1 MRRSWSPT
9 WAGYS
14 RLVGLLLALLLLA
27 ARAGAAEYYG
37 YDQGGSRFAP
47 LDQITPGNV
56 DQLVPVTVMST
67 RGNWSPL
74 MSANA
79 VALAPPATL
88 AEVLDRIAA
97 MDALPRQRRHDLLS
111 AVRQVARLL
120 GGLPADVPA
129 NPEAL
134 KRRLNLMTPAAAGMS
149 KSGWRNVRA
158 LLTAALELTNA
169 KVVRGRRLTDL
180 APSWLAL
187 IKRVPDPYE
196 RVRLSRFFSYGSG
209 NGIEPNQVNDLTV
222 ADFADS
228 LKRNSLLERQTQI
241 VRDLCIA
248 WNRCADSVEGWPATR
263 LTVQNRRRDY
273 ALPPAAYP
281 DSFLADV
288 DGYLAH
294 LAGDDLF
301 ARTGRGPA
309 SRITLRGVRLQIF
322 ELAAALVHS
331 GRAPETI
338 RSLADLAEPEALKT
352 ALTFFWSRN
361 GKRKT
366 GHLRNFAL
374 GAIKIAKYWVKL
386 PPDKIAAL
394 QAIRRQV
401 EPKSEGM
408 TQRNRA
414 RLRQFDDPENLR
426 RLIDLPEA
434 ILRALPP
441 TGPLS
446 YAGAIRL
453 QSGLA
458 IGILLAAPIR
468 ARNLAALHLARH
480 VIPTRPGGVRHIV
493 IPAEGVKNRTAL
505 AFEVSDVLGELTDA
519 YLARGRPVLASDPD
533 GFLFPKRNGGA
544 KAPAWLAAQIKR
556 TIKQETGVDLNVH
569 AFRHLAAMLFLR
581 EHPGEY
587 ETTRLI
593 LGHKSLTTTVR
604 SYCGLEQADALRRFD
619 ALIDRHR
626 KKPETVSRTASL
638 LSRTGQIATASCGK
652 GVSSRGTCLRAVA
665 RAPDGRPHID

>member
-1 MRRSWSPT
+1 
-9 WAGYS
+9 
-14 RLVGLLLALLLLA
+14 
-27 ARAGAAEYYG
+27 
-37 YDQGGSRFAP
+37 
-47 LDQITPGNV
+47 
-56 DQLVPVTVMST
+56 MST
-67 RGNWSPL
+67 K
-74 MSANA
+74 A

-88 AEVLDRIAA
+88 AEVVDRVAA
-97 MDALPRQRRHDLLS
+97 MDALPQQRRHDLLS
-111 AVRQVARLL
+111 AVRQVGRVL

-134 KRRLNLMTPAAAGMS
+134 KRGLNRMTPAAAGLS
-149 KSGWRNVRA
+149 KSRWRNVRA
-158 LLTAALELTNA
+158 LLTAALDLTNA
-169 KVVRGRRLTDL
+169 KVVRRRRLTDL

-187 IKRVPDPYE
+187 IKRVADRYE
-196 RVRLSRFFSYGSG
+196 RVRLSRFFSYGSA
-209 NGIEPNQVNDLTV
+209 NGIEPNQADDRTV
-222 ADFADS
+222 ADFAES
-228 LKRNSLLERQTQI
+228 LKRNSLLEHQSRI

-248 WNRCADSVEGWPATR
+248 WNRCAESVDGWPATR
-263 LTVQNRRRDY
+263 LTVPNRRRDY

-281 DSFLADV
+281 ASFLADF
-288 DGYLAH
+288 DAYLAH

-301 ARTGRGPA
+301 ATTGRGPA
-309 SRITLRGVRLQIF
+309 SPMTLRTVRLKLF

-338 RSLADLAEPEALKT
+338 RSLADLVEPEALKT

-366 GHLRNFAL
+366 GHLHNFAL
-374 GAIKIAKYWVKL
+374 AAIKIAKYWVKL
-386 PPDKIAAL
+386 SPDKIAL

-401 EPKSEGM
+401 DPKSEGM

-426 RLIDLPEA
+426 RLLDLPEA
-434 ILRALPP
+434 ILRALPRS
-441 TGPLS
+441 GPLNS
-446 YAGAIRL
+446 FDAIRL

-458 IGILLAAPIR
+458 IEILLAAPIR
-468 ARNLAALHLARH
+468 ARNLATLHLARH

-493 IPAEGVKNRTAL
+493 IPAEEVKNRTAL
-505 AFEVSDVLGELTDA
+505 AFEVSDVLGELMDA
-519 YLARGRPVLASDPD
+519 YLARGRPLLAGEPD
-533 GFLFPKRNGGA
+533 GFLFPGRNGGA
-544 KAPAWLAAQIKR
+544 KGPVWLATQIKR

-593 LGHKSLTTTVR
+593 LGHKSLSTTVR

-626 KKPETVSRTASL
+626 KKPETVS
-638 LSRTGQIATASCGK
+638 
-652 GVSSRGTCLRAVA
+652 
-665 RAPDGRPHID
+665 